1 VIFVDTSFWVALRR
15 HRDERHREAVAL
27 MRAHAGALVTSNHV
41 LGETWTVLR
50 RREGHAHAVETLD
63 AVTRSR
69 RVAVERI
76 GRETEREAWRWLQG
90 RHDREFSFVD
100 ATSFAYMA
108 ERGLKDAL
116 AFDHDFAAAG
126 FRELRA

>member
-1 VIFVDTSFWVALRR
+1 MIFVDTSFWVALRR
-15 HRDERHREAVAL
+15 HRDERHHEAVAL
-27 MRAHAGALVTSNHV
+27 TRAHAGALVTSNHV

-50 RREGHAHAVETLD
+50 RREGHAQAVETLD

-69 RVAVERI
+69 RVAIERI
-76 GRETEREAWRWLQG
+76 GPETERDAWRRL
-90 RHDREFSFVD
+90 RDRDDREFSFVD

-108 ERGLKDAL
+108 ERGLQDVL
-116 AFDHDFAAAG
+116 TFDGDFAAAG